1 MGRNLSTGVSCSS
14 ALGFGVQQA
23 SVPVAAHHSNCML
36 TEAARSLAG
45 LLVNITFASWP
56 PPADGTSAAVTID
69 ELLCGSAAGPVAFDL
84 SSPITGDPPAAAG
97 TETPAGAAAAAGSAA
112 EQAPRLTADFRW
124 EVWATLVSLKRLK
137 TSGLRN
143 PVGWRAA
150 MQ

>member
-1 MGRNLSTGVSCSS
+1 M
-14 ALGFGVQQA
+14 
-23 SVPVAAHHSNCML
+23 
-36 TEAARSLAG
+36 
-45 LLVNITFASWP
+45 
-56 PPADGTSAAVTID
+56 TID

-84 SSPITGDPPAAAG
+84 SSPITGGPLAGAPASGSSAA
-97 TETPAGAAAAAGSAA
+97 AAAAAGSAA
-112 EQAPRLTADFRW
+112 EQAPRLTADFWR